1 MESTSWTSRTKSKDL
16 SRWICNAIKEKKTPK
31 RESVC
36 MYIYMIINEFLFFFL
51 FFLSCTDT
59 KNRPPEYLGP
69 LLINYFAVDLQWPW
83 SWTTGR
89 CTRFLKR
96 STMWYI
102 VFNISSH
109 LKKKKNKDGTFVY
122 QRKEEEEKKTIYTK
136 LIIPLFTYIYIHI
149 FLFLTS

>member
-36 MYIYMIINEFLFFFL
+36 MYIYMIINEFLFFFSF

-102 VFNISSH
+102 AFNISSH
-109 LKKKKNKDGTFVY
+109 LKKKKKKTKMARSYIN
-122 QRKEEEEKKTIYTK
+122 EKKK
-136 LIIPLFTYIYIHI
+136 KKKKLFTPN
-149 FLFLTS
+149 